1 MHFSIIWLAL
11 IVVAAIVVWELKS
24 KPAGTSR
31 GWALAAI
38 GFIIGLTVFGSYFL
52 QSRKVDQGLRVTGYA
67 NKLFESDL
75 VKWSLT
81 VQKNAGTDSL
91 GNTGSGSLK
100 DTYTSVARDVG
111 EFTANLAAQGL
122 KAKDIN
128 VQPPTSS
135 AQTDSYGNLTGYTV
149 SQSIYVLSSD
159 IPKVEKIALDP
170 GFFAERGMLLQNS
183 SLEYLYSKLPDLKKK
198 LIAEATADALARAKE
213 ITNSAKSRLGKLT
226 SARAGVF
233 QITEPYSTDVS
244 DYGYYS
250 TSTRSKSISVTVAAE
265 FEL

>member
-1 MHFSIIWLAL
+1 MPFNVMWLAL
-11 IVVAAIVVWELKS
+11 IVVAAIVAWEYFGKD
-24 KPAGTSR
+24 KAHSR
-31 GWALAAI
+31 GWALVAI
-38 GFIIGLTVFGSYFL
+38 GFIVGLTVFGTYFL
-52 QSRKVDQGLRVTGYA
+52 QSRKVDQGLKVTGYA
-67 NKLFESDL
+67 NKPFDSDL

-81 VQKNAGTDSL
+81 VQKNADPG
-91 GNTGSGSLK
+91 GLK
-100 DTYTSVARDVG
+100 DAYTAVSKDIND
-111 EFTANLAAQGL
+111 FTANLKAQGL
-122 KAKDIN
+122 KDKDIN

-135 AQTDSYGNLTGYTV
+135 SQTDSYGMLTGYTV
-149 SQSIYVLSSD
+149 NQSIFVLSSD

-170 GFFAERGMLLQNS
+170 GFFAERGLLLQNS
-183 SLEYLYSKLPDLKKK
+183 SLEYLYSKLPELKKK

-213 ITNSAKSRLGKLT
+213 ITHSAKSRLGKLK

>member
-1 MHFSIIWLAL
+1 MQFNVMWLSLIVIAGIVIWEHFSKEKAH
-11 IVVAAIVVWELKS
+11 
-24 KPAGTSR
+24 SR

-38 GFIIGLTVFGSYFL
+38 GFIIGLTVFGSFFL
-52 QSRKVDQGLRVTGYA
+52 QSRKVEQGLRVTGYA
-67 NKLFESDL
+67 NKPFESDL

-81 VQKNAGTDSL
+81 VQKDVGTD
-91 GNTGSGSLK
+91 GLK
-100 DTYTSVARDVG
+100 DAYTSVSKDIG
-111 EFTANLAAQGL
+111 DFTANLVAQGL
-122 KAKDIN
+122 TAKDIN

-135 AQTDSYGNLTGYTV
+135 SQMDNYGTLTGYTV
-149 SQSIYVLSSD
+149 SQSIFVLSSD

-170 GFFAERGMLLQNS
+170 GFFAERGLLLQNS
-183 SLEYLYSKLPDLKKK
+183 SLEYLYSKLPELKKT

-213 ITNSAKSRLGKLT
+213 ITNSAKSRLGKLK
-226 SARAGVF
+226 SARAGIF